1 MKIVVVG
8 GSGLIGS
15 HTVAQLNTHGHE
27 AVVAAPS
34 TGVDT
39 ITGAGL
45 ANALDGADVVV
56 DVTNSP
62 SWDDAAVMEFFLT
75 STRNLLAAEDRAG
88 VGHHVALSVVGTER
102 MLTSGYFRAKIVQE
116 SLIRSGS
123 IPHTIVRA
131 TQFFEFITA
140 IADTATSGDT
150 VRLPPSKIQPIAAI
164 DVAAGVANASMSS
177 PINGITEIAG
187 PDTFQMDELVRTVL
201 RANRD
206 PRQVITDPDAPYYGW
221 VRLDDQTLL
230 PGDGAQLGVTRLTD
244 WLDEHSS

>member
-15 HTVAQLNTHGHE
+15 HTVAQLNTRGHDT
-27 AVVAAPS
+27 VVAAPS

-45 ANALDGADVVV
+45 PDVLDGADVVI
-56 DVTNSP
+56 DVTNAP
-62 SWDDAAVMEFFLT
+62 SWEDSAVMEFFLT
-75 STRNLLAAEDRAG
+75 STRNLLDAEVHTG

-102 MLTSGYFRAKIVQE
+102 MLTSGYFRAKILQE
-116 SLIRSGS
+116 SLIRSGP

-140 IADTATSGDT
+140 IADTATTGDT
-150 VRLPPSKIQPIAAI
+150 VRLPPAKIQPIAAI
-164 DVAAGVANASMSS
+164 DVAESVATASVSS

-187 PDTFQMDELVRTVL
+187 PDTFHMDELVRAVL
-201 RANRD
+201 RTNND
-206 PRQVITDPDAPYYGW
+206 PRQVLTDPRRPLLRLGAP
-221 VRLDDQTLL
+221 RRRD
-230 PGDGAQLGVTRLTD
+230 PAPR
-244 WLDEHSS
+244 